1 MEATLVYPH
10 QLFSPHPALSRNRQ
24 VFIIEDPLFFLDH
37 EFPLKFHKQ
46 KIVLHHLS
54 INNYYNKLKK
64 EWGLCY

>member
-10 QLFSPHPALSRNRQ
+10 QLFSSHPALSRNRQ

-54 INNYYNKLKK
+54 INNY
-64 EWGLCY
+64 